1 MKMCIKSHSRNFS
14 SLFFES
20 TGAGAAICHFFHIV
34 AYVDIDHELPI
45 VISNLKTDQPTYQN
59 TSKFEQLIHDLKTKN
74 YVFLQPVWWIGI
86 GSLIIGEFFQIFAF
100 KYATTTLIAPLGAMR
115 VISTAMFSRW
125 YSVFKNLC
133 PTT

>member
-1 MKMCIKSHSRNFS
+1 MWDQKSFTS
-14 SLFFES
+14 FFRAFFFQS
-20 TGAGAAICHFFHIV
+20 TGAGAAFCRVSHTV
-34 AYVDIDHELPI
+34 PYVDIDHELPI

-59 TSKFEQLIHDLKTKN
+59 TSKFEQFIHGLKTKN

-86 GSLIIGEFFQIFAF
+86 GSLVIGEFFQIFAF

-125 YSVFKNLC
+125 YSAFKK
-133 PTT
+133 